1 MSKYYQVVLLNGK
14 NYPSIYKSITTAIK
28 QVGIKNIK
36 EIKELRAELV
46 DSKYLEQAGTS
57 NIE

>member
-1 MSKYYQVVLLNGK
+1 MSKYYQVILSNGK
-14 NYPSIYKSITTAIK
+14 TYPSIYKSITTAIK

-46 DSKYLEQAGTS
+46 DSKYLEQTGTL